1 MHKVNLVPKLELGEN
16 PYINSD
22 SCIDT
27 TLNIVYIYHA
37 IFGLVSKAM
46 KEATN
51 RCLRLLIMYFDDI
64 LCLRI
69 TRRVPKG

>member
-37 IFGLVSKAM
+37 IFGLVAKAM
-46 KEATN
+46 KQAAH
-51 RCLRLLIMYFDDI
+51 RCLRLLVMYFDDI